1 MLECQFLVFWLLQH
15 ESFVIMKLFQFSEF
29 AGDRFPN
36 RTSSEVGVGRFGKEC
51 TAPLGLAVHF
61 FQGAFVFSS
70 YLGKL
75 YISLDHPY
83 SAKKDA
89 KTLNIKLRQNT
100 HSCRQAQAR
109 SRAHTHTHTRTHA
122 CTHTNTQTHLVS
134 KACEEEEQQ
143 LQCQLSQ
150 VLFPHGIDEPAAD
163 LPLSQQRHVS
173 NKLATHSWNDRKVF
187 W

>member
-36 RTSSEVGVGRFGKEC
+36 RTSWEVGVGRFGKEC

-109 SRAHTHTHTRTHA
+109 SRAHTHTHARMRAPTQIHR
-122 CTHTNTQTHLVS
+122 HTWCPRPVKKRSGSFNVNCHRSSFLTAS
-134 KACEEEEQQ
+134 MSQ
-143 LQCQLSQ
+143 LQTSLCLSKDMS
-150 VLFPHGIDEPAAD
+150 VI
-163 LPLSQQRHVS
+163 
-173 NKLATHSWNDRKVF
+173 N
-187 W
+187 

>member
-36 RTSSEVGVGRFGKEC
+36 RTSWEVGVGRFGKEC

-109 SRAHTHTHTRTHA
+109 SRAHTHTHTHA
-122 CTHTNTQTHLVS
+122 CVH
-134 KACEEEEQQ
+134 
-143 LQCQLSQ
+143 
-150 VLFPHGIDEPAAD
+150 PHKYTDTLGVQGLWRRGAAASMSTVTG
-163 LPLSQQRHVS
+163 PLSSRHRWASCRPPSVS
-173 NKLATHSWNDRKVF
+173 AKTCQ
-187 W
+187 

>member
-1 MLECQFLVFWLLQH
+1 MVYVLRRLFLFINPKHLKISLPVLECQFLVFWLLQH

-109 SRAHTHTHTRTHA
+109 SRAHTHTHTHA
-122 CTHTNTQTHLVS
+122 CVH
-134 KACEEEEQQ
+134 
-143 LQCQLSQ
+143 
-150 VLFPHGIDEPAAD
+150 PHKYTDTLGVQG
-163 LPLSQQRHVS
+163 L
-173 NKLATHSWNDRKVF
+173 
-187 W
+187 